1 MANNYNMDLVV
12 RGRKESLDQMQE
24 IFQQEIDEGQTPRD
38 WYTVY
43 KSIRRMGFDPEKIDE
58 RRAYM
63 EYVQRNSDEELA
75 VRYVGAWSPQPGV
88 LFCIRQRWPDVTITW
103 QGMDEFGQ
111 DPMTNDPA
119 LVGKY
124 RIEDDDE
131 GINPF
136 TELSE
141 WVGEEALPTIN
152 RYYGTD
158 CKTLQEAFDTI
169 EKLLHTEQMR
179 LFEESNDE

>member
-1 MANNYNMDLVV
+1 
-12 RGRKESLDQMQE
+12 
-24 IFQQEIDEGQTPRD
+24 
-38 WYTVY
+38 
-43 KSIRRMGFDPEKIDE
+43 
-58 RRAYM
+58 M

-103 QGMDEFGQ
+103 QGVDEFGQ

-119 LVGKY
+119 LMGKY

>member
-1 MANNYNMDLVV
+1 MANCYNMDLVV
-12 RGRKESLDQMQE
+12 RGSKASLDQMQA
-24 IFQQEIDEGQTPRD
+24 IFQQEIDEGQTPQD
-38 WYTVY
+38 WYTVH
-43 KSIRRMGFDPEKIDE
+43 KSIRRMGFDPEKIEE

-75 VRYVGAWSPQPGV
+75 VRYVGAWSPQAGV
-88 LFCIRQRWPDVTITW
+88 LSCIRQRWPDVSIVW
-103 QGMDEFGQ
+103 EGVDEFGQ
-111 DPMTNDPA
+111 LPLTNDPS

-124 RIEDDDE
+124 RIDDE
-131 GINPF
+131 DEGLNPF

-141 WVGEEALPTIN
+141 WVGEEAVPVIN

-169 EKLLHTEQMR
+169 ENLLHTEQMQ
-179 LFEESNDE
+179 LYVE